1 MYILGNNSD
10 RNLILPIW
18 HFLYSRRNLDN
29 FESKYVFPKNNL
41 LSTLHSSQ
49 TSARTLVLYIF
60 LDKKEDR
67 ISRKRK
73 VCNSSSCCFQAK
85 RPRTI
90 NSECNLQNHSK
101 SVAFEVCAPST
112 LVHYDVETNPAVLLS
127 DPNSTHTKSTK
138 TSEFLKAFGS
148 ILTQPTPI
156 AKEQGPTDFI
166 KAFGSI
172 VPPKPVAKDRQ
183 VQSDYVKAFGSVSSQ
198 VAPTAKE
205 KLSINLANT
214 TETALGQQR
223 PTAKER
229 QQSSRGIH
237 IPKRYRRAIHVCQAI
252 LQQLK
257 RHSMVYLLK
266 THCKIEQNHKNVE
279 LTTVA
284 VDEIKEDLVCSL
296 RLHSSVNEVSLSVL
310 FCCTDCGVCLLA
322 STLWLIVIVL

>member
-60 LDKKEDR
+60 LDKREDR

-73 VCNSSSCCFQAK
+73 VCDSSSCCFQAK

-90 NSECNLQNHSK
+90 NSDCNLQNLRK
-101 SVAFEVCAPST
+101 SVAFEVCTPTT
-112 LVHYDVETNPAVLLS
+112 LNHYDIETGPAVLPS
-127 DPNSTHTKSTK
+127 DRKSTK

-172 VPPKPVAKDRQ
+172 VPPKPVAKDCQ
-183 VQSDYVKAFGSVSSQ
+183 VQSDPMKAFESISSQ
-198 VAPTAKE
+198 VAPTAE
-205 KLSINLANT
+205 GKLSTNLANT

-223 PTAKER
+223 PAAKER

-237 IPKRYRRAIHVCQAI
+237 IPKRYRRAIHVCQGI

-257 RHSMVYLLK
+257 QHSMVYLLK
-266 THCKIEQNHKNVE
+266 THCKIGQNHKNVE

-296 RLHSSVNEVSLSVL
+296 RLYSSVNEVSLSVL
-310 FCCTDCGVCLLA
+310 FCCTDCGVCLLS